1 MVPRS
6 LILALALAGFMYAA
20 KAPVSRTTLSLD
32 GTWDVGESEAATPA
46 PAEFLHK
53 APVPGLANLAVP
65 QFEGVDKF
73 DSRELIDVEIRDQR
87 RPESDRTT
95 AVGTPHQKRNYFW
108 YRRTFQLKGEVDNR
122 PQTAILRINK
132 AQFGVSV
139 WINGKLAGEHLGC
152 FSAAIFEVT
161 KDVKWKGDNEI
172 VIRIGAHPAALPN
185 WVPAGTDKE
194 KLKWTPGIYDSVSLE
209 LSDNPVIE
217 TVQVAPH
224 ITPSEI
230 VVQTVV
236 HNAGSKPV
244 TFVLK
249 QSVHA
254 WKDTASVAASVQPE
268 VQLAPGERKTFQTT
282 IALPGAKLWTPE
294 TPNLYVLE
302 TTTSG
307 DSLATRFGMREF
319 RFDTATRRAYLNGK
333 LYFLRGSNIC
343 LHRFFEDPEC
353 KNRPWDEAWVRRL
366 LIDIPKQMN
375 WNSFRFTLGPAPQM
389 WFDIADEAGLIIQNE
404 FPIWHGHWD
413 EWKQEELVTE
423 FGEWMRD
430 SWNHPSMAVWDAS
443 NETQAEFLR
452 DKVLPA
458 VRGLDLSN
466 RPWDNG
472 YTLPMAPDDPVEDHP
487 YFFIGWWKP
496 QYKPFAMTDLEKM
509 VGAKTDWNAPHPT
522 THSVMINEYDWL
534 WLNRDGTPT
543 LLTDKVYEK
552 LVGAN
557 ATPAQRFEQYAYLL
571 GGLTEFWRAH
581 RQAAG
586 VQYFVYLTCSYPG
599 VKTSDNF
606 RDLGR
611 LELEPH
617 FADYVREAFKPL
629 GLYINFWQ
637 PTLQGGEEREY
648 ALMMVN
654 DAATPQHGTLS
665 LVFEKDGTSAVRAQI
680 PFEIPAYGQQT
691 FPIRL
696 QAPALPGDYV
706 LRAVAE
712 HAGEPT
718 ISRRMVK
725 VK

>member
-1 MVPRS
+1 MFSRS
-6 LILALALAGFMYAA
+6 LILVLGLAVGLQAA
-20 KAPVSRTTLSLD
+20 KEPTTRTTISLD
-32 GTWDVGESEAATPA
+32 GTWDVGESVAATPA
-46 PAEFLHK
+46 PSEFAHK
-53 APVPGLANLAVP
+53 APVPGLANLATP
-65 QFEGVDKF
+65 PFENVDKF
-73 DSRELIDVEIRDQR
+73 DSRELIDVEIRDGR
-87 RPESDRTT
+87 RPETDRTT
-95 AVGTPHQKRNYFW
+95 EVGTPHQERNYFW
-108 YRRTFQLKGEVDNR
+108 YRRTFLLKGKLDGM
-122 PQTAILRINK
+122 PDAATLRIDK
-132 AQFGVSV
+132 AQFGVAV
-139 WINGKLAGEHLGC
+139 WINGKLVGDHLGC
-152 FSAAIFEVT
+152 FSAAVFDVT
-161 KDVKWKGDNEI
+161 GRLKWKGDNEI
-172 VIRIGAHPAALPN
+172 VIRIGAHPAALPA
-185 WVPAGTDKE
+185 WVPTGTDKE
-194 KLKWTPGIYDSVSLE
+194 KLKWTPGIYDSVALE

-217 TVQVAPH
+217 TVQVAPR
-224 ITPSEI
+224 ISPPEI

-236 HNAGSKPV
+236 YNAGSKPV
-244 TFVLK
+244 AFTLK

-254 WKDTASVAASVQPE
+254 WKDAAVAATSTQPE
-268 VQLAPGERKTFQTT
+268 VQLAAGARKTFQST
-282 IALPGAKLWTPE
+282 IALPNAKLWTPE
-294 TPNLYVLE
+294 TPNLYVLD
-302 TTTSG
+302 TSTGG
-307 DSLATRFGMREF
+307 DSQAARFGMREF

-333 LYFLRGSNIC
+333 LYFLRGSNIA

-366 LIDIPKQMN
+366 LVDLPKKMN
-375 WNSFRFTLGPAPQM
+375 WNSFRFTLGPAPRM
-389 WFDIADEAGLIIQNE
+389 WFDIADEAGLLVQNE
-404 FPIWHGHWD
+404 FPIWQGHWD

-430 SWNHPSMAVWDAS
+430 HWNHPSMAVWDAS
-443 NETQAEFLR
+443 NETHAEFLR

-472 YTLPMAPDDPVEDHP
+472 YTLPMGPDDPVEDHP

-522 THSVMINEYDWL
+522 THAVTINEYGWL
-534 WLNRDGTPT
+534 WLNRDGSPT

-557 ATPAQRFEQYAYLL
+557 ATPAQRFEEYAYLL

-606 RDLGR
+606 RDIGR

-637 PTLQGGEEREY
+637 PSLQSGEEREY

-654 DAATPQHGTLS
+654 DEATPQHGTLS
-665 LVFEKDGTSAVRAQI
+665 LAFEKEGAPAVRAEA

-696 QAPALPGDYV
+696 QAPTEPGSYV
-706 LRAVAE
+706 LRAMVE

-718 ISRRMVK
+718 VSRRK
-725 VK
+725 VEIK